1 MAERYAAQRSSK
13 PLRRRTLPRLSDAT
27 GPGTA
32 VVERGPEDDPYIN
45 DDEGADIAPS
55 TTTATFTA
63 GATPRPQ
70 STLPRRATPTG
81 RRGGGV
87 ALASTPRVDYS
98 YVKRDLRRIAITAVT
113 MLVLLIVLNVIL
125 QSFIHSIVH

>member
-13 PLRRRTLPRLSDAT
+13 PLRRRTLPRLSDAA

-32 VVERGPEDDPYIN
+32 VVERGPEDDPYI
-45 DDEGADIAPS
+45 DDEGVDSSP
-55 TTTATFTA
+55 TTTTTFTA
-63 GATPRPQ
+63 GAATRPQ
-70 STLPRRATPTG
+70 GTLPRRATPAG
-81 RRGGGV
+81 RRVGGV
-87 ALASTPRVDYS
+87 ALTSTPRVDYS